1 MEFLDKFRP
10 QVFAISRMVFGF
22 MFAMHGLKNAFDMFG
37 GPPPE
42 LPVAAGLL
50 IGGIEIIGGVMV
62 AVGFKTRLA
71 AFVCSGQM
79 AVAYFAV
86 HQKTGLL
93 PIQTHGEVAALY
105 SWVFLMIAVVGDW
118 KWAID
123 SHNDTVESQPQTES

>member
-42 LPVAAGLL
+42 LPVA
-50 IGGIEIIGGVMV
+50 
-62 AVGFKTRLA
+62 
-71 AFVCSGQM
+71 
-79 AVAYFAV
+79 YFAV
-86 HQKTGLL
+86 HLKTGLL

-123 SHNDTVESQPQTES
+123 SHSDSAESQPQTES